1 MRIHSLEE
9 EDVHERLLSQGKV
22 RSIYR
27 LDACCES
34 QKRETC
40 TGQRGQEKV
49 GIRHNKKREE
59 KKGREKENR
68 ETYRA
73 SQLASL
79 PPRPS
84 SLNAKQAFC
93 FGVFVEALFSFMN
106 MRVRF
111 FSICTF
117 GQCNMSDQKEENKD
131 T

>member
-1 MRIHSLEE
+1 MLAARA
-9 EDVHERLLSQGKV
+9 RNV
-22 RSIYR
+22 RPAQVKGAKR
-27 LDACCES
+27 KWGLD
-34 QKRETC
+34 T
-40 TGQRGQEKV
+40 
-49 GIRHNKKREE
+49 IKKREE

-73 SQLASL
+73 SQLAA
-79 PPRPS
+79 RPS

>member
-1 MRIHSLEE
+1 MLAARA
-9 EDVHERLLSQGKV
+9 RNV
-22 RSIYR
+22 RP
-27 LDACCES
+27 A
-34 QKRETC
+34 QVK
-40 TGQRGQEKV
+40 EKV

-73 SQLASL
+73 LQLAAL

-93 FGVFVEALFSFMN
+93 FEVFVEALFSFMN

-117 GQCNMSDQKEENKD
+117 GQCNMSDQWDRKKRIKTHNCYLFIYMYFSKLFYA
-131 T
+131 